1 MACLHQGHVNIFSCS
16 AIATILSGGLIS
28 TLGQFAP
35 YMVIGSILTT
45 VSAGL
50 TYTLS
55 TESNNGQWIGYQVF
69 AGLAIGICFQAP
81 IMAAQALAKDE
92 DIPTTTALIMF
103 FQTAGGALSVSAAQT
118 AFSNEMIKSLLQNVP
133 TVNPAQVIA
142 VGATEIREIFGSE
155 ELSGIIQAYMD
166 GLKVIF
172 IFIIAM
178 SGAATAASFAM
189 PWINIKKVTKS
200 DNSRSSN
207 INFGV

>member
-1 MACLHQGHVNIFSCS
+1 
-16 AIATILSGGLIS
+16 
-28 TLGQFAP
+28 
-35 YMVIGSILTT
+35 MVIGSILTT

-118 AFSNEMIKSLLQNVP
+118 VFSNEMIKSLLQNVP

-155 ELSGIIQAYMD
+155 ELSGIIQGYMD

>member
-1 MACLHQGHVNIFSCS
+1 M
-16 AIATILSGGLIS
+16 
-28 TLGQFAP
+28 GQFAP
-35 YMVIGSILTT
+35 YMVIGSVLTT

-55 TESNNGQWIGYQVF
+55 TEPSTAQWIGYQVF
-69 AGLAIGICFQAP
+69 AGLAIGVCFQAP

-103 FQTAGGALSVSAAQT
+103 FQTAGGALSVSAAQA

-142 VGATEIREIFGSE
+142 VGAIDIRKHFGSE
-155 ELSGIIQAYMD
+155 ELPGIIQAYMD

-178 SGAATAASFAM
+178 SGAATVASIAM
-189 PWINIKKVTKS
+189 PWINIKKVAKS
-200 DNSRSSN
+200 ESSRSGN
-207 INFGV
+207 ISFAI